1 MTTTTDFNVLAK
13 PRRPDRPLEEARLRI
28 VTEASSLNRPRA
40 EAEPERRLWKVCAK
54 AASPRLSKFEWIA
67 MLVFAASALVAMA
80 CCTYEWFRLS
90 NSAALE
96 QTVRA
101 LLTR

>member
-1 MTTTTDFNVLAK
+1 MTKTTDFNVLAE
-13 PRRPDRPLEEARLRI
+13 PRRSDRRLKEARLRI
-28 VTEASSLNRPRA
+28 VTETPSLNRPRV
-40 EAEPERRLWKVCAK
+40 EAEPETRLWKVCAK

-67 MLVFAASALVAMA
+67 MLVFAASALAA
-80 CCTYEWFRLS
+80 LTCCTFEWLRLF
-90 NSAALE
+90 NNAALE